1 MNTFTKLKLHLER
14 HMYKRGRNKG
24 EAPASSSQRGKSFF
38 RVLAQGNTMVV
49 RMHNTN
55 IITAYEDGTFMLST
69 GGWWTNTTRSNLNDA
84 LRWFVPRT
92 FIGVSGRLVFGMR
105 QPTVT
110 SNNKTMYFYDGIK
123 FDAEGALIGE
133 PHRFERRRKDKAE
146 TAEFRED
153 IAKSGFKDAFPILY
167 QAAEVPEHTW
177 LRSPVHKIMRDECST
192 HEWPLVVA
200 LIKYPA
206 YHNRNYNLPA
216 HDDWRNAWKT
226 LMSNATKSMT
236 EVIRT
241 DVTYLP

>member
-24 EAPASSSQRGKSFF
+24 EAPADSSRRSKSGF

-49 RMHNTN
+49 RMYGTD
-55 IITAYEDGTFMLST
+55 IITAYEDGIFLLNT
-69 GGWWTNTTRSNLNDA
+69 GGWWTNTTRANLNDA
-84 LRWFVPRT
+84 LNWFVPRT
-92 FIGVSGRLVFGMR
+92 FIRVSGRLVFGMR

-110 SNNKTMYFYDGIK
+110 SNQKTMYFYDGIT
-123 FDAEGALIGE
+123 FDAEGTLIGE
-133 PHRFERRRKDKAE
+133 PRCFERKRVDKAE

-167 QAAEVPEHTW
+167 QAAEVPEVTW
-177 LRSPVHKIMRDECST
+177 VRHPLHKTMRDEC
-192 HEWPLVVA
+192 HANDWPFVVA
-200 LIKYPA
+200 LVKYPS
-206 YHNRNYNLPA
+206 YGNRLYNKPA
-216 HDDWRNAWKT
+216 HADWRNAWKT
-226 LMSNATKSMT
+226 LMANATKSMT